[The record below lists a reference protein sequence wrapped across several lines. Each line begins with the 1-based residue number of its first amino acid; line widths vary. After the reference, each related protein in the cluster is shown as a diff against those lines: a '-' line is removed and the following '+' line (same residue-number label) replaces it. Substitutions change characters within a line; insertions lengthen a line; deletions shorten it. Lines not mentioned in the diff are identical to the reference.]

1 MTLGVTGTITEEI
14 IHVNC
19 PEYIFVVTGSRIDDV
34 RARNASGTRGRYRQ
48 KCWVSVEASRKD
60 PERGLGV
67 SFLKL
72 VKGMPLECSA
82 CTASSHALAP

>member
-1 MTLGVTGTITEEI
+1 MVA
-14 IHVNC
+14 
-19 PEYIFVVTGSRIDDV
+19 GSRIDDV
-34 RARNASGTRGRYRQ
+34 RARNSSGTRGRYRQ

-82 CTASSHALAP
+82 SACTASSHALAPKARSRAVRVRL